1 MAFDTKSREFQ
12 YKIINSGYLGTNVHL
27 KRIGKLNSSACSFR
41 EWDGWIPRNLL
52 VTCRFTQLLWE
63 RLVCWCI
70 SRDIRVQS
78 LTFVDVIFGDWK
90 TKKDFLLLNH
100 ILIIAKQ
107 YIYSCRNNNSK
118 LAFNVLLARIKLV
131 IQLKIAKE
139 KNKLRTHLVK

>member
-1 MAFDTKSREFQ
+1 M
-12 YKIINSGYLGTNVHL
+12 
-27 KRIGKLNSSACSFR
+27 
-41 EWDGWIPRNLL
+41 
-52 VTCRFTQLLWE
+52 TCRFTQFLWE

-131 IQLKIAKE
+131 IQLEFKIAEE
-139 KNKLRTHLVK
+139 KNKLRTHLVKWSKFFE